1 MRRKSCVF
9 LLTLIA
15 GLVMTGCSKQE
26 VPTDAVVESSVA
38 VEEMVEVESSI
49 ETESTVVAEEEPEVD
64 HSAEIEPVEGLSED
78 FVFGCDMS
86 MLIAQENSGVVYY
99 NEAGEEQDPLLT
111 LANNGVDSI
120 RIRIWND
127 PYDEN
132 GNGYGGGNNDTATAI
147 AIGQRVTEH
156 GMTAFI
162 DYHYSDFWADPKKQ
176 MLPKAWVG
184 MTTEELADAIYAFT
198 KDSLGQILAAG
209 VDVSMVQ
216 LGNEI
221 TNGMCG
227 ENNWTNICMMLKGGC
242 QAVRELEAEYGK
254 EIQIVMHFANPHTAD
269 YQKLAMRLEKNEVD
283 YDIFATSYYPFW
295 NGTLEN
301 MQSVLQGI
309 VDNYGKKV
317 MVAEISYPYTF
328 EDGDNNQNSLYE
340 NCGSPFNYEISEQG
354 QAEAVRDCVEA
365 LAAIGDAAVGI
376 FYWEPA
382 WIPVPDDTGMTRSE
396 IWEKYGSGWAS
407 SYASVYDP
415 NDAGKYYGGSA
426 WDNQALFDH
435 EGNPLSS
442 IQMFNMM
449 KGE

>member
-1 MRRKSCVF
+1 MRRKGYIF
-9 LLTLIA
+9 LLTLMA
-15 GLVMTGCSKQE
+15 GVVVAGCGKKEVQTQYLVENPVEFEETTM
-26 VPTDAVVESSVA
+26 VESIVLES
-38 VEEMVEVESSI
+38 ETEVEVE
-49 ETESTVVAEEEPEVD
+49 PEVE
-64 HSAEIEPVEGLSED
+64 HSAEVLAVEGLNED

-99 NEAGEEQDPLLT
+99 DEAGNEQDPLLT

-132 GNGYGGGNNDTATAI
+132 GNGYGGGNNDTETAV
-147 AIGQRVTEH
+147 AIGKRATEH
-156 GMTAFI
+156 GMTTFI
-162 DYHYSDFWADPKKQ
+162 DYHYSDFWADPSKQ

-184 MTTEELADAIYAFT
+184 MTTEEIGDAIYAFT
-198 KDSLGQILAAG
+198 KESLGQILAAG

-227 ENNWTNICMMLKGGC
+227 ETNWNDIGVMLRKGC
-242 QAVRELEAEYGK
+242 QAVRELEAEYDTK
-254 EIQIVMHFANPHTAD
+254 IQIVMHFANPHTAD
-269 YQKLAMRLEKNEVD
+269 YQKLAWRLEKQEVD
-283 YDIFATSYYPFW
+283 YDVFATSYYPFW

-301 MQSVLQGI
+301 LQTVMQGI
-309 VDNYGKKV
+309 IDNYGKKV

-340 NCGSPFNYEISEQG
+340 NCGQKFDYEISEQG
-354 QAEAVRDCVEA
+354 QADAVRACVEV
-365 LAAIGDAAVGI
+365 LATYGENAVGI

-382 WIPVPDDTGMTRSE
+382 WIPVPADTGMTRSQ

-415 NDAGKYYGGSA
+415 NDAGRYYGGSA
-426 WDNQALFDH
+426 WDNQALFDY

-442 IQMFNMM
+442 IRMFRMM